1 MNHELAM
8 YPDDKQE
15 MYALLLKQLQS
26 LMEGEESLLPHLC
39 NAAALIYGAL
49 KDINWAGFYLLQG
62 DSLLL
67 GPFQGKPA
75 CIRITLGKGV
85 CGTAAAQ
92 DRAVIVDD
100 VHLFPGH
107 IACDSASNSEI
118 VIPIQAG
125 GRVAGV
131 LDIDSPLFARFST
144 ADERFLERAADL
156 IARAADK
163 K

>member
-15 MYALLLKQLQS
+15 MYALLLKQLRA

-75 CIRITLGKGV
+75 CIRIPLGKGV
-85 CGTAAAQ
+85 CGTAAVQ
-92 DRAVIVDD
+92 DRALIVDD

-107 IACDSASNSEI
+107 IACDSRSESEI
-118 VIPIQAG
+118 VVPVFDSQGALIA
-125 GRVAGV
+125 V
-131 LDIDSPLFARFST
+131 LDVDATEKAAFDSIDA
-144 ADERFLERAADL
+144 AALERL
-156 IARAADK
+156 VARVFATPA
-163 K
+163 

>member
-1 MNHELAM
+1 
-8 YPDDKQE
+8 
-15 MYALLLKQLQS
+15 MYALLHKQLRA

-39 NAAALIYGAL
+39 NAAALIYSAL

-75 CIRITLGKGV
+75 CIRIPLGKGV

-118 VIPIQAG
+118 VIPIRDG
-125 GRVAGV
+125 ERIVGV
-131 LDIDSPLFARFST
+131 LDIDSPVPARFDSE
-144 ADERFLERAADL
+144 DQEGLEGIVRILERACVWP
-156 IARAADK
+156 
-163 K
+163 